1 MLVAQYNVGD
11 NVNVDGRDAIITK
24 VDTESWVTVVFNLT
38 IGFGWSA
45 MEVGNFTQKRTST
58 RVSCFLLS

>member
-38 IGFGWSA
+38 IGFG
-45 MEVGNFTQKRTST
+45 
-58 RVSCFLLS
+58 